1 MSELKETFHATS
13 IGGTVQSRL
22 TPINH
27 RPRHKTTRDCPRV
40 TVRLSL
46 DDYERLQTL
55 ADGMALS
62 VYLRAKG
69 LEEPLPKRKSKT
81 GAPIADRHAIAQILG
96 LLGQSRI
103 ANNLNQFA
111 YHANAGSLA
120 MDEDAKAQINEAY
133 EHVLSMRKTLLR
145 GLGYLE

>member
-13 IGGTVQSRL
+13 VGGTVQSRL
-22 TPINH
+22 TPITP

-55 ADGMALS
+55 AGGRALS

-69 LEEPLPKRKSKT
+69 LEEPLPKRKTKSSV
-81 GAPIADRHAIAQILG
+81 PIADRHVIAQLLG
-96 LLGQSRI
+96 ILGQSRI
-103 ANNLNQFA
+103 ANNLNQLA
-111 YHANAGSLA
+111 YHANVGSFA
-120 MDEDAKAQINEAY
+120 IDDDARSQINEAY
-133 EHVLSMRKTLLR
+133 EHVLFIRKMLLR
-145 GLGYLE
+145 GLGYRE